1 MFRDKESKSEIN
13 ETGNTSLPSSRAE
26 RLTAMWALSES
37 TLGGILHAVKFPF
50 RGMIISSAA
59 VMLISLI
66 ANFSSRKNQIIKSTF
81 VVLITKAV
89 ISPHTPLT
97 AYLSVFAQGLLGE
110 LLFFTK
116 RFRFISAVLLGLTV
130 SLLNGFQKVLV
141 LTIIYGNTLWN
152 TINEFLNYIS
162 EEWLLISLNNP
173 VDFSLL
179 LISIY
184 IGIHLSAGIAAG
196 VIAYRLIISV
206 ENKLKHPAELPALI
220 VEAGNKERLKAVK
233 RNKWLKPSAITIFVI
248 SAIIILISYLYPES
262 ERFDVNAILIMI
274 ARSILIIFIWFYL
287 IAPKIKSIIRKYLI
301 NKKSGYAKEAESIIS
316 TLPMIR
322 LIISSVW
329 KYSASYKGIKRITYF
344 ITTSLVYLL
353 YSTE

>member
-1 MFRDKESKSEIN
+1 MFRDKESKSDTTEA
-13 ETGNTSLPSSRAE
+13 GNTSLPSSRAE
-26 RLTAMWALSES
+26 RLTAIWALSES

-66 ANFSSRKNQIIKSTF
+66 ANFSSRKNQIIKSTV

-152 TINEFLNYIS
+152 TINDFLNYIT
-162 EEWLLISLNNP
+162 EEWLSVSLNDP

-184 IGIHLSAGIAAG
+184 VGIHLSAGIVAG

-206 ENKLKHPAELPALI
+206 ENKLKQPGKLPALI
-220 VEAGNKERLKAVK
+220 VEAGNKERLNTGK
-233 RNKWLKPSAITIFVI
+233 RKKRLKLSAITIFVF
-248 SAIIILISYLYPES
+248 SVIIILISYLYPES
-262 ERFDVNAILIMI
+262 ERFDINAILIMI
-274 ARSILIIFIWFYL
+274 VRSIMIIFIWFYF
-287 IAPKIKSIIRKYLI
+287 IAPRIKSLIRKYLL
-301 NKKSGYAKEAESIIS
+301 NKKSDYAKEAESIIS

-322 LIISSVW
+322 LIISAVW
-329 KYSASYKGIKRITYF
+329 KYSASYKGIRRIAYF